1 MLERATAIA
10 EQHRRSTTRRLVAVA
25 VAIATLLAAGAAYL
39 YSREPSRA
47 LDVGCYQEARL
58 PSTVFVV
65 PASGSPAEAC
75 RRVWR
80 GGAFSPT
87 PIPAALT
94 ACVLRPGTIG
104 VFPGGPEVCGRL
116 GLPEASDI
124 PPRRATA
131 IAELR
136 GRLSAAS
143 RDTECLAP
151 EETRVLVQ
159 RALADIGLDGW
170 TVDGG
175 GFTTDRPCATFS
187 IDEPGRRVVL
197 VPSRAD

>member
-1 MLERATAIA
+1 MR
-10 EQHRRSTTRRLVAVA
+10 QKRSRTRTRRLVAVA
-25 VAIATLLAAGAAYL
+25 VAIAALVAAGAAYL
-39 YSREPSRA
+39 YTREPSRS

-65 PASGSPAEAC
+65 PASGAPADAC

-87 PIPAALT
+87 PIPAELT

-116 GLPEASDI
+116 GLSKASDI

-143 RDTECLAP
+143 RDTDCLAP

-159 RALADIGLDGW
+159 RALADIGLDDW

-175 GFTTDRPCATFS
+175 GFTADRPCTTFS
-187 IDEPGRRVVL
+187 IDEPAKRVVL